1 MRLVRGSSD
10 RDCGPLHLSRVL
22 DVTLRD
28 TRQRPKLRLNRASV
42 VADHDLERPEG
53 RTAQV
58 AAVSPSRA
66 DSRVRAAP
74 ALRDHHGHERQHD
87 DRAAP
92 AALPDPMGRSWCW
105 SCCGSHLPDSRRAV
119 TQWS

>member
-1 MRLVRGSSD
+1 MRLAHGSSD
-10 RDCGPLHLSRVL
+10 RDCAPLHLSRVL

-66 DSRVRAAP
+66 DGRVRAAP

-87 DRAAP
+87 DRAVPPPCQTDGAQLVLELLRV
-92 AALPDPMGRSWCW
+92 ALARQS
-105 SCCGSHLPDSRRAV
+105 
-119 TQWS
+119 